1 MASYS
6 IIDLSNGSFKT
17 YDDGIAPEGKIFW
30 VPYTDAPELDKW
42 DRFKLKIKALK
53 DSDYY
58 IMITLGFANGAGNTK
73 FGNLQDTITIYGWDS
88 KDKTDFAEGRM
99 CGVEVEYDDADEAYI
114 LDLTDAYDDFKGYH
128 YTDGLYVNE
137 KGIMGP
143 GIQVS
148 DGLACELVYLAYTEA
163 PTTIPECTPDE
174 L

>member
-42 DRFKLKIKALK
+42 DRFKLKIKSQK
-53 DSDYY
+53 DDYN
-58 IMITLGFANGAGNTK
+58 IKITLGFNNGGGETQ
-73 FGNLQDTITIYGWDS
+73 FGNLQDTITIYWWGS
-88 KDKTDFAEGRM
+88 KEKTDFTESGM
-99 CGVEVEYDDADEAYI
+99 YGVEVEYDDADEAYI
-114 LDLTDAYDDFKGYH
+114 LDLTNAYDPKGHY
-128 YTDGLYVNE
+128 YTDGLYVNG
-137 KGIMGP
+137 KGQMDP

-163 PTTIPECTPDE
+163 PTTIPECGSPE
-174 L
+174 E

>member
-53 DSDYY
+53 DDDYN
-58 IMITLGFANGAGNTK
+58 IMITLGFDNGASNTQ
-73 FGNLQDTITIYGWDS
+73 FGNLQDTITINSWNA
-88 KDKTDFAEGRM
+88 KDKLPEKLEDAGLF
-99 CGVEVEYDDADEAYI
+99 GVGVEYDDADEAYI
-114 LDLTDAYDDFKGYH
+114 LDLTNAYNPKGYH
-128 YTDGLYVNE
+128 YTDGLYVNG
-137 KGIMGP
+137 KGQMDP
-143 GIQVS
+143 GISLS
-148 DGLACELVYLAYTEA
+148 DGKPNELVFLAYTQE
-163 PTTIPECTPDE
+163 PENNEEEND